1 MDNSSHLKKA
11 SWWRKSEQ
19 TVICELCPHRCKI
32 SENRYGLCHARH
44 VKNGVLYS
52 LVYGKP
58 VAVHIDPIEKKPL
71 YHFYPGSDILSI
83 GTIGCNLFCT
93 FCQNWDIARAKPED
107 IPARYV
113 SPEEIESTVQQSDVI
128 GVAFTYNE
136 PTIFGEY
143 VVDISRLVKSRGYKT
158 IMVSNGFIT
167 PEAVKDI
174 YPLIDAANIDLKAF
188 SNDFYRKEC
197 KGQLT
202 PVLDALVEIKKQGTF
217 LEITTLVIPGLNNME
232 HDVVRMTRW
241 IVENLG
247 KETPYHISAFY
258 PSYQMKHIHRTTK
271 SELDFVKNIADSNGL
286 QYVYE
291 GNIMTTTES
300 NTYCPS
306 CGKLLIERRGYR
318 TVNNLEKNQCSCGRE
333 IPVEL

>member
-1 MDNSSHLKKA
+1 
-11 SWWRKSEQ
+11 
-19 TVICELCPHRCKI
+19 
-32 SENRYGLCHARH
+32 
-44 VKNGVLYS
+44 
-52 LVYGKP
+52 
-58 VAVHIDPIEKKPL
+58 
-71 YHFYPGSDILSI
+71 
-83 GTIGCNLFCT
+83 NLFCT

-158 IMVSNGFIT
+158 VMVSNGFIT

-232 HDVVRMTRW
+232 HDIDRMTRW

-318 TVNNLEKNQCSCGRE
+318 TVNNLDKNQCSCGRE